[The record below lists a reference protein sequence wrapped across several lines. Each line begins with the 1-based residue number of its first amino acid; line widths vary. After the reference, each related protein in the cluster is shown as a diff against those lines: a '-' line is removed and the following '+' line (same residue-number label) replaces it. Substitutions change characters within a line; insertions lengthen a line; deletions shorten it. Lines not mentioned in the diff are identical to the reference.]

1 MGDSVLTTA
10 NTRRKIMTKEE
21 ATVKILQ
28 VLNSRI
34 MVMCKPNLDEAL
46 TLAEEYDINAKD
58 LIEEWVR
65 IVKRI

>member
-1 MGDSVLTTA
+1 
-10 NTRRKIMTKEE
+10 MTKNE
-21 ATVKILQ
+21 AILKILQ

>member
-1 MGDSVLTTA
+1 
-10 NTRRKIMTKEE
+10 MTKEWLE
-21 ATVKILQ
+21 EVLDRYDRDAAILKILR